1 MSYNHPSN
9 LSGQP
14 PSSGQLHHNNTIT
27 PDTATSHD
35 DNNLWNHRNRMTR
48 TLAHYDLTS
57 KIGSGTYGEVYSA
70 YCKDTQ
76 QVVALKKLRP
86 HLHTQTTMGTS
97 LQQIREIKILKRLQ
111 HPNLLRLIE
120 VVTSKGVEHLDPED
134 EPLVPSSSKPD
145 KPLVIDVREKYK
157 GNLFLVLEYLPHDLS
172 GLLDIGHPFTS
183 VQIKCIIQQLLQA
196 LSYLHQHKYIHRDI
210 KSSNILLDNH
220 FRLKLADFGLARSIE
235 PPIYQSVSS
244 SSSSSLGGGKSSNSN
259 SNDTLLLTN
268 KVITL
273 WYRPPEILVGTQ
285 EYGPAVDIWSV
296 GCILAELFLGKPLFP
311 GKTELDQFQLILNMM
326 GTPADDTWDYMQ
338 NQLKKDPK
346 RNASGMTVP
355 KHLPNRLKLKYES
368 KIPESALALLER
380 MLEWDPR
387 KRVSAANALQ
397 HKYFWL
403 EPVAPQDP
411 AQLGRI
417 FEDEGVHFHEFQTK
431 KKRKEAKAAAE
442 QAKEEALL
450 KGRTPDEA
458 QAKFD
463 RVYQSLMK
471 RVVQEGF
478 QQKEPISKSISAVE
492 LALPNSSNFKSKHG
506 NAGIKNA
513 SVLKSRGHSDTDL
526 SRDSNNKR
534 NRDKS
539 SKKQQRNHHDP
550 LNSDKEEGEEDGN
563 SHTNK
568 KQKRDSDGRRNS
580 REGDDVSRSRS
591 GSRKKK
597 RKNRGDRRRDYKI
610 DRPVDNDYGRLRDG
624 DRSREM
630 DRPRDINR
638 PRDKDR
644 PHDIDRSRDMDRP
657 RDLDRRRGM
666 DRLRDMEPPR
676 DMERPRDMDR
686 SRDMNR
692 PRDMD
697 RRPHDIDRSRETE
710 HPRDSDR
717 PGFKDRPRD
726 IDRAR
731 DMDRPRDMGRPH
743 DMDRARDMDRPR
755 DLGRPHDMD
764 RARDM
769 DRSRDL
775 ARPHDMD
782 RARDM
787 DRPRDLGRPHD
798 MDRARDMDR
807 PRDLGRPYD
816 LDRSRDMARPKD
828 IQRERYERERQD
840 NGRRE
845 RDRDNDPNRSRRDED
860 LNRFRDPPRNPDSHY
875 GPGSSDPDRRGLV
888 RSNDRMGHPPFEDPG
903 YYGRPMPGGT
913 GRGPPPPLPPQR
925 DGSRR
930 RGNYMDPPLHGER
943 GRRR

>member
-1 MSYNHPSN
+1 MSYNLPLN
-9 LSGQP
+9 TSGQP
-14 PSSGQLHHNNTIT
+14 LSSGHLHHNNTIT
-27 PDTATSHD
+27 PDTTTSND

-70 YCKDTQ
+70 YCKDTK

-86 HLHTQTTMGTS
+86 HPHTQTTMGTS

-134 EPLVPSSSKPD
+134 EPLVPSSSSKAD

-172 GLLDIGHPFTS
+172 GLLDIGHPFTP
-183 VQIKCIIQQLLQA
+183 VQIKCIVQQLLQA

-244 SSSSSLGGGKSSNSN
+244 SSGGGKYSTNANSN
-259 SNDTLLLTN
+259 NEALLLTN

-273 WYRPPEILVGTQ
+273 WYRPPEILVGAQ
-285 EYGPAVDIWSV
+285 EYGPAVDIWSA

-311 GKTELDQFQLILNMM
+311 GKTELDQFQLILNLM

-338 NQLKKDPK
+338 HQLKKDPK
-346 RNASGMTVP
+346 RTASGLTVP

-411 AQLGRI
+411 LQLGRI
-417 FEDEGVHFHEFQTK
+417 FEDDGVHFHEFQTK

-463 RVYQSLMK
+463 KVYQSLMK
-471 RVVQEGF
+471 RVAKEGF
-478 QQKEPISKSISAVE
+478 QQKEPVSKSMATVE
-492 LALPNSSNFKSKHG
+492 LAQPNSSNSKSKYDSG
-506 NAGIKNA
+506 GVKNA
-513 SVLKSRGHSDTDL
+513 SERKNRGHSDADL
-526 SRDSNNKR
+526 SRGSNNKR

-539 SKKQQRNHHDP
+539 SNKQHRNRHDHR
-550 LNSDKEEGEEDGN
+550 NSDKEEGEEDGN

-580 REGDDVSRSRS
+580 REGDDLSRSRS

-597 RKNRGDRRRDYKI
+597 RRIRGDRRRVHNSDRSVDHDY
-610 DRPVDNDYGRLRDG
+610 DRVRDG
-624 DRSREM
+624 DRPREM
-630 DRPRDINR
+630 DRPRDMDRSRDIDR
-638 PRDKDR
+638 PRDM
-644 PHDIDRSRDMDRP
+644 DRSRDMDRP
-657 RDLDRRRGM
+657 RDLDR
-666 DRLRDMEPPR
+666 LRDMDRSRHMDRSR

-692 PRDMD
+692 TRDL
-697 RRPHDIDRSRETE
+697 
-710 HPRDSDR
+710 
-717 PGFKDRPRD
+717 DRPRD
-726 IDRAR
+726 IDRSRDMDRPRDFDRPGFIDRPRDKDRVR
-731 DMDRPRDMGRPH
+731 DMDRPRDMSRPH
-743 DMDRARDMDRPR
+743 DM
-755 DLGRPHDMD
+755 
-764 RARDM
+764 
-769 DRSRDL
+769 
-775 ARPHDMD
+775 
-782 RARDM
+782 
-787 DRPRDLGRPHD
+787 
-798 MDRARDMDR
+798 
-807 PRDLGRPYD
+807 
-816 LDRSRDMARPKD
+816 DRSRDMARPLD
-828 IQRERYERERQD
+828 IHRERYDRERQD
-840 NGRRE
+840 IGRRE
-845 RDRDNDPNRSRRDED
+845 RERDNDPYRPRRDD
-860 LNRFRDPPRNPDSHY
+860 DQNRFRDPPRHPDSHY
-875 GPGSSDPDRRGLV
+875 GPGSSDPDRRGMV
-888 RSNDRMGHPPFEDPG
+888 RPNDRTGNPALEDPG
-903 YYGRPMPGGT
+903 YYGRPMSGGI
-913 GRGPPPPLPPQR
+913 GRGPPPLPPLPQR

-930 RGNYMDPPLHGER
+930 RGNTEPPLHGDR